1 MNNKV
6 RLQTGHLH
14 FQVELAESL
23 NPSAACWQHLCL
35 IIAVLV
41 DLMAAAAFKLCL
53 HSSGTEGKL
62 LFCFLFYF
70 TGPSARP
77 RSSGERAEVR
87 FGKWLQAHLK
97 PLKSFALGL
106 WCSHRQLQT
115 DPKHSQIHIYYPA
128 IFNVVR
134 RSPSKFS
141 SLSYFSFSALPEVA
155 MITRQKGNEHF
166 LGNGA
171 RRSYYKQQQK
181 QRTKKTTS
189 GEWLYLSGA
198 FHYEF
203 WELFKRF
210 DL

>member
-1 MNNKV
+1 MFSGRFDGSGSIQIVFAFVWNRGETFILFPILLHWSQCPPKV
-6 RLQTGHLH
+6 VGGKGR
-14 FQVELAESL
+14 
-23 NPSAACWQHLCL
+23 SAIWEMASSTLKAL
-35 IIAVLV
+35 KVL
-41 DLMAAAAFKLCL
+41 
-53 HSSGTEGKL
+53 
-62 LFCFLFYF
+62 
-70 TGPSARP
+70 
-77 RSSGERAEVR
+77 
-87 FGKWLQAHLK
+87 
-97 PLKSFALGL
+97 
-106 WCSHRQLQT
+106 CSHRQLQT

-181 QRTKKTTS
+181 QRTKKRTS